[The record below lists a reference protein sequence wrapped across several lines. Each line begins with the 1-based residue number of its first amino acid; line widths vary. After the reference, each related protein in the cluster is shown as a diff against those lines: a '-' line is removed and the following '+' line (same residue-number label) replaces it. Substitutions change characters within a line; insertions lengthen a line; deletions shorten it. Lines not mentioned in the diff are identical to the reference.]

1 MRKRRLR
8 HLILVLAAVQV
19 ILAARMFQL
28 QVVQHDEWAERARR
42 SRLEKRTIP
51 AERGRILDVDG
62 VVLAEDRRS
71 FDLMLEYR
79 SFRRGQAVAQI
90 FELCLLLGIPCGGL
104 DEAAER
110 GPELLDRLVALTP
123 ADFLGLGSRRQ
134 GDAIY
139 YLRQLVGMSRSESEQ
154 IEAWLRTPG
163 PSFGEAFPD
172 AEAEMREAFGDC
184 QQRLRELERLLGL
197 GLSEPLIARL
207 EDERRGL
214 ERRIRQQAV
223 RAAAAEALGI
233 GAWEVIEHLGAHA
246 APGDPQEERAW
257 RVERLYALQDL
268 AKRWQW
274 PGEIEDLAARIA
286 PPPGQVPDASQLGE
300 LLGRIEAVASED
312 VAGLRRE
319 LVARVHRDRVA
330 RLVRGVDYEIVDRI
344 GQDPEAFAGLQIELS
359 ADRLYPGDVAP
370 QLIGNVRISTSD
382 DIEAYFAQRRVLQ
395 ELAGKLVR
403 TQAEEELYRELRRE
417 FLRTTMRPGDV
428 LGSSG
433 VEWAFEEVL
442 RGERGYLRELAGV
455 EDEGAPRELE
465 FVPPRA
471 GQDVQLSLS
480 SHLTAVAE
488 RSILE
493 AYDIARERLGAD
505 QAGLRDRLRQP
516 RAGFAIID
524 LRDGSIPVLATVPSY
539 TREQYRNDYEL
550 LEADVDAGV
559 FRNRALGG
567 NARGHQTPYPGSTF
581 KPLVALLALERDAG
595 AWDREIYCG
604 NQWLPP
610 GQQPSERVRPLKCL
624 NHSARA
630 LDMHDALKYSC
641 NTYFYTLANEMGWG
655 PIWSRSR
662 ALGFGAPTG
671 VEIVPMDR
679 FVVDEE
685 DREGDYDDGV
695 RFKPGRGPNRIL
707 ETGANYLA
715 SRHDDFNGFT
725 LARFGI
731 GQVSVHAS
739 PLQMARFYGWLAT
752 GDLVTPRLVL
762 RGGGGAQARPE
773 ADPVPLDPG
782 FQRQI
787 QEALRAVTEDPSGTA
802 YDELYRLDLF
812 RVAGKTGT
820 AQPSRIHAT
829 HAWFAGYFPWDEPRY
844 AFAVL
849 CENVQLH
856 GGEIANLVVHQ
867 FLSSE
872 EARAYF
878 HEVLD

>member
-28 QVVQHDEWAERARR
+28 QVVQHEEWAERARR

-51 AERGRILDVDG
+51 AQRGRILDVDG

-79 SFRRGQAVAQI
+79 SFRRGQPVAQL
-90 FELCLLLGIPCGGL
+90 FELCLLLGIPCSGL
-104 DEAAER
+104 DEAAEQAS
-110 GPELLDRLVALTP
+110 GIIDQLIALEP
-123 ADFLGLGSRRQ
+123 SDFLGLGSRRQ
-134 GDAIY
+134 GDAIF
-139 YLRQLVGMSRSESEQ
+139 YLRQLTGMSRSESEQ

-163 PSFGEAFPD
+163 PSFGEAFPES
-172 AEAEMREAFGDC
+172 EATMRAGHVEC
-184 QQRLRELERLLGL
+184 QQRMRELERLLGFGL
-197 GLSEPLIARL
+197 GEPLIDRL
-207 EDERRGL
+207 EEERQGL

-233 GAWEVIEHLGAHA
+233 GAWEVIDALGAHA
-246 APGDPQEERAW
+246 SPGDPLEERAW
-257 RVERLYALQDL
+257 RVDRLFALQDL
-268 AKRWQW
+268 AQRWRW
-274 PGEIEDLAARIA
+274 AGEIEELAARIA
-286 PPPGQVPDASQLGE
+286 PPPDQAPDAAELGE
-300 LLGRIEAVASED
+300 LLGQIEAVSQDD

-359 ADRLYPGDVAP
+359 ADRLYPGDIAP
-370 QLIGNVRISTSD
+370 QLIGNVRISTAD

-403 TQAEEELYRELRRE
+403 TPSEEELYRELRRE

-442 RGERGYLRELAGV
+442 RGERGYLRELAGG
-455 EDEGAPRELE
+455 EEEGAPRELE
-465 FVPPRA
+465 FVPPRP

-480 SHLTAVAE
+480 SELNSVAE
-488 RSILE
+488 RAIFE
-493 AYDIARERLGAD
+493 AFAIARDRLGAD
-505 QAGLRDRLRQP
+505 QAGLRQRLRDP
-516 RAGFAIID
+516 RAGFAVID

-550 LEADVDAGV
+550 LESDLDGGV

-567 NARGHQTPYPGSTF
+567 NARGFQTPYPGSTF
-581 KPLVALLALERDAG
+581 KPLIAVLALEQNAA

-641 NTYFYTLANEMGWG
+641 NTYFYTLANEMGWE
-655 PIWSRSR
+655 PIWKRSR
-662 ALGFGAPTG
+662 ALGFGSPSG
-671 VEIVPMDR
+671 VEIVPIDR
-679 FVVDEE
+679 YLVDER
-685 DREGDYDDGV
+685 DREGGYDDGI

-715 SRHDDFNGFT
+715 SRHTDFNGFT

-739 PLQMARFYGWLAT
+739 PLQMARFYGWIAT
-752 GDLVTPRLVL
+752 GELVSPRLVL

-773 ADPVPLDPG
+773 ADQVPIDPG
-782 FQRQI
+782 FQRRI
-787 QEALRAVTEDPSGTA
+787 KEALRAVTEDPSGTA
-802 YDELYRLDLF
+802 YDLSYRLDLF

>member
-28 QVVQHDEWAERARR
+28 QVVEHEEWAERARR

-51 AERGRILDVDG
+51 AERGRILDRAG

-79 SFRRGQAVAQI
+79 AFRRGQPVAQL
-90 FELCLLLGIPCGGL
+90 FELCLLLGIPCTGL
-104 DEAAER
+104 DAVPQQVEQLILR
-110 GPELLDRLVALTP
+110 VLALQPT
-123 ADFLGLGSRRQ
+123 DFAGLGSRRQ
-134 GDAIY
+134 GDAIF
-139 YLRQLVGMSRSESEQ
+139 YLRQLVGFSRSEGEA
-154 IEAWLRTPG
+154 IEAWLRTEG
-163 PSFGEAFPD
+163 PAFGEAFP
-172 AEAEMREAFGDC
+172 EAEDTLRDGMASCFE
-184 QQRLRELERLLGL
+184 RLREIERLLGL
-197 GLSEPLIARL
+197 GFEEPLLVRL

-223 RAAAAEALGI
+223 RSAAAEALGI
-233 GAWEVIEHLGAHA
+233 GEWEVVGALGLHREPEGEKARLEW
-246 APGDPQEERAW
+246 Q
-257 RVERLYALQDL
+257 VERLFALQDL
-268 AKRWQW
+268 ARRWQW
-274 PGEIEDLAARIA
+274 TGELEELAAAIA
-286 PPPGQVPDASQLGE
+286 PPPQTGPSAEQLGE
-300 LLGRIEAVASED
+300 LLGRIEAVAQDD

-319 LVARVHRDRVA
+319 LVARIHRDRVA

-344 GQDPEAFAGLQIELS
+344 GQDPEAFAGLQIEAA
-359 ADRLYPGDVAP
+359 ADRLYPQDVAP
-370 QLIGNVRISTSD
+370 HLVGNVRITSND
-382 DIEAYFAQRRVLQ
+382 DIEDYYAQRRVLQ

-403 TQAEEELYRELRRE
+403 TPAEEELYRELRRE
-417 FLRTTMRPGDV
+417 FLRSTMRPGDV
-428 LGSSG
+428 VGRSG

-442 RGERGYLRELAGV
+442 RGERGYLRELVGV

-465 FVPPRA
+465 FVPPRP

-480 SHLTAVAE
+480 AELNAVAE
-488 RSILE
+488 RAIAQ
-493 AYDIARERLGAD
+493 AYAIARDRLDAS
-505 QAGLRDRLRQP
+505 QAALREDLRQP
-516 RAGFAIID
+516 RAGLAIID

-539 TREQYRNDYEL
+539 TREEYRTDFEVL
-550 LEADVDAGV
+550 RDDVANAV
-559 FRNRALGG
+559 FRHRGLGG
-567 NARGHQTPYPGSTF
+567 NASGWQTPYPGSTF
-581 KPLVALLALERDAG
+581 KPLIALLALERDPQ
-595 AWDREIYCG
+595 AWNREIYCG

-610 GQQPSERVRPLKCL
+610 GMQASERIRPLKCR
-624 NHSARA
+624 NHSARS
-630 LDMHDALKYSC
+630 LDMHEALKLSC
-641 NTYFYTLANEMGWG
+641 NTYFYTLAHELGWE
-655 PIWSRSR
+655 PMWTR
-662 ALGFGAPTG
+662 AHELGFGAPSG
-671 VEIVPMDR
+671 IEIVPIDHDHL
-679 FVVDEE
+679 DEE
-685 DREGDYDDGV
+685 DREGPYDDGE
-695 RFKPGRGPNRIL
+695 RFRLASGPNRLL

-715 SRHDDFNGFT
+715 SRHENFNGFT

-752 GDLVTPRLVL
+752 GELVTPRLVL
-762 RGGGGAQARPE
+762 RSGGGAPALPEPAR
-773 ADPVPLDPG
+773 VPLDPV

-787 QEALRAVTEDPSGTA
+787 QGALRAVTEDPAGTA
-802 YDELYRLDLF
+802 FDERYRLDLF

-820 AQPSRIHAT
+820 SQPSRIHPT

-867 FLSSE
+867 FLASE

-878 HEVLD
+878 HEIQD